1 MKKVF
6 LSLLVV
12 MLALVSVYADGTAY
26 NAYSKWDTDKVLE
39 KSERF
44 STMAEVYL
52 DTTGTYQAEIGLTQD
67 SATGASETTFYSFTQ
82 NNFRPINA
90 GDNSIKLEVNR
101 TNGYASLPN
110 ETPVHATWLIQ
121 SGQNLSVFLLASG
134 AMQNKTFEGS
144 SINWVV
150 VDANNSQYKYID
162 TSNNTN
168 VNTPDNTD
176 QPINSLYVYEHN
188 PSKAFKNY
196 GSVKLL
202 ISTSDS
208 VWSKPA
214 GNYEANLYL
223 VLVNEG

>member
-26 NAYSKWDTDKVLE
+26 NAYSKWDTDKFLE

-67 SATGASETTFYSFTQ
+67 AVNLSGTDAFYTFSVG
-82 NNFRPINA
+82 NFRPITA
-90 GDNSIKLEVNR
+90 GDNAIKLEVDR
-101 TNGYASLPN
+101 TTGIASLPN

-121 SGQNLSVFLLASG
+121 SGQNLSVFLLAGG

-144 SINWVV
+144 SINWIVR
-150 VDANNSQYKYID
+150 DADQKYEYI
-162 TSNNTN
+162 NTAAKVN

-176 QPINSLYVYEHN
+176 QPTGNIYVYEHK
-188 PSKAFKNY
+188 PSVAFKNY

>member
-26 NAYSKWDTDKVLE
+26 NAYSKWDTDKFLE

-52 DTTGTYQAEIGLTQD
+52 DTTGTYQAEIGLTHD
-67 SATGASETTFYSFTQ
+67 TANLSGTDVFYTFSVG
-82 NNFRPINA
+82 NFNPIKA
-90 GDNSIKLEVNR
+90 GDNAIKLEVDR
-101 TNGYASLPN
+101 TTGFASLPN

-121 SGQNLSVFLLASG
+121 SGQNLSVFLLADG
-134 AMQNKTFEGS
+134 AMKNRTFEGS

-150 VDANNSQYKYID
+150 TDADRGYKYID
-162 TSNNTN
+162 TAAN
-168 VNTPDNTD
+168 VNVDVPDNTD
-176 QPINSLYVYEHN
+176 QPDNNLYVYEHK
-188 PSKAFKNY
+188 PSVAFKNY
-196 GSVKLL
+196 GSAKLL

>member
-12 MLALVSVYADGTAY
+12 MLALVSVYADETAY

-44 STMAEVYL
+44 STKAEVYL
-52 DTTGTYQAEIGLTQD
+52 DTTGTYQAEIGLTHD
-67 SATGASETTFYSFTQ
+67 TANLSGTDVFYTFSVG
-82 NNFRPINA
+82 NFRPITA
-90 GDNSIKLEVNR
+90 GDNAIKLEVDR
-101 TNGYASLPN
+101 TTGFASLPN

-121 SGQNLSVFLLASG
+121 SGQNLSVFLLADG
-134 AMQNKTFEGS
+134 AMKNRTFEGS

-150 VDANNSQYKYID
+150 TDADRGYKYID
-162 TSNNTN
+162 TAAN
-168 VNTPDNTD
+168 VNVDVPDNTD
-176 QPINSLYVYEHN
+176 QPDNNLYVYEHK
-188 PSKAFKNY
+188 PSVAFKNY
-196 GSVKLL
+196 GSAELL